1 MLHSKLIFIMRKFKF
16 TILSLLALAT
26 VMGCADSL
34 YVAPKEVLDESL
46 LTKPSDM
53 EGFVT
58 AAYALITDIPSW
70 DSPFSPWW
78 TGSLRSDDSYKGGGG
93 TWDGDG
99 WYNMEIFVQ
108 LQPNG
113 WPLDFP
119 WYVSYQI
126 IQRCNTAIQRLNTVT
141 EEEFPNKNSSLG
153 EVTFLRAFTHFRLR
167 SEERTVG
174 QECVSMG
181 RSRGS

>member
-34 YVAPKEVLDESL
+34 NVAPKQVLDESL

-58 AAYALITDIPSW
+58 AAYARITDIPSW

-78 TGSLRSDDSYKGGGG
+78 TGTLRSDDSYKGGGG
-93 TWDGDG
+93 TWAGDG
-99 WYNMEIFVQ
+99 WHKMAIFGHLKPDRKSV
-108 LQPNG
+108 
-113 WPLDFP
+113 
-119 WYVSYQI
+119 V
-126 IQRCNTAIQRLNTVT
+126 
-141 EEEFPNKNSSLG
+141 
-153 EVTFLRAFTHFRLR
+153 
-167 SEERTVG
+167 
-174 QECVSMG
+174 
-181 RSRGS
+181 